1 MYICMYVCTPGTN
14 QIRQIFSTHIEQG
27 LNFFITVD
35 DLGFLCI
42 HFFLIFIAKG
52 GRCLRCVLCP
62 DCRRWQKLPLSA
74 QNVHAACL
82 SLMRHHQHHYNFVGV
97 VFSFVFCVFVYAPV
111 LFAVLATLLFN
122 TLHVVFTWRR

>member
-1 MYICMYVCTPGTN
+1 MYVCMHTRQKPNTPNFFYPHRLPSRGW
-14 QIRQIFSTHIEQG
+14 IFSSPWMI
-27 LNFFITVD
+27 LVFYVYI
-35 DLGFLCI
+35 
-42 HFFLIFIAKG
+42 FFLIFIAKG

-111 LFAVLATLLFN
+111 LFAVPATLLFN
-122 TLHVVFTWRR
+122 TLHVVFTWRQ